1 MKRRNRD
8 AAEVRDALAGA
19 FWLAVLAAV
28 LVLALALE

>member
-8 AAEVRDALAGA
+8 AEEVRDALEGA

-28 LVLALALE
+28 LTLALALE